1 MSAKAGSAP
10 DTPDSFAGL
19 IAAIAAVS
27 VTGTGL
33 SLSIPLIALRLEQ
46 AGYSGEANGAGIAV
60 AGLSTLLF
68 APFVPFLTKRLG
80 MTTFMLGSLIVA
92 ILSLLAFAATV
103 SDLRWWWPLRGL
115 FSCALTGM
123 FVASEFAV
131 NALAPAKRRG
141 MWIGIYSTSLG
152 LGFAAGPL
160 ILRFAGNDGSLPFFV
175 GAALFAAAGAPV
187 VLAGGNLPEVSH
199 GAKSS
204 LLAYVRQAPGL
215 MSAAFVFGA
224 IETGAMGLLPVHALR
239 NGFTA
244 ETGALFVA
252 ALAIGNMICQIPLG
266 LLSDRVPRRPLLL
279 AVSACATLGAIALVG
294 LTHSAV
300 FIPLLV
306 IWSGITSGLYMVGL
320 AELGSRYKDGELA
333 AANAAFV
340 SAYALGMILGP
351 PVVGRTM
358 DALPATG
365 LFLSLAALAA
375 LTLSIQVVRRIS
387 AR

>member
-1 MSAKAGSAP
+1 MALEAGTAPDDSAP
-10 DTPDSFAGL
+10 FAGL

-27 VTGTGL
+27 IAGTGL
-33 SLSIPLIALRLEQ
+33 SLSIPLIALRMEQ

-80 MTTFMLGSLIVA
+80 MTRFMLGSLIVA
-92 ILSLLAFAATV
+92 ILSLLAFAATS

-141 MWIGIYSTSLG
+141 MWIGIYSTSLA

-160 ILRFAGNDGSLPFFV
+160 ILHFAGNDGNLPFFV
-175 GAALFAAAGAPV
+175 GAVLFAAAGAPV
-187 VLAGGNLPEVSH
+187 ILGGGRLPEVSH

-239 NGFTA
+239 NGISA

-252 ALAIGNMICQIPLG
+252 ALAVGNMVFQIPMG
-266 LLSDRVPRRPLLL
+266 LLSDRVPRRALLL
-279 AVSACATLGAIALVG
+279 LVAACATLGAVVLAG
-294 LTHSAV
+294 LTHSAAFV
-300 FIPLLV
+300 PVLI

-320 AELGSRYKDGELA
+320 AELGSRYKDGDLA

-340 SAYALGMILGP
+340 SAYASGMILGP
-351 PVVGRTM
+351 PAVGRAL
-358 DALPATG
+358 DALPGTG

-375 LTLSIQVVRRIS
+375 LTLIIQIARRIGT
-387 AR
+387 R